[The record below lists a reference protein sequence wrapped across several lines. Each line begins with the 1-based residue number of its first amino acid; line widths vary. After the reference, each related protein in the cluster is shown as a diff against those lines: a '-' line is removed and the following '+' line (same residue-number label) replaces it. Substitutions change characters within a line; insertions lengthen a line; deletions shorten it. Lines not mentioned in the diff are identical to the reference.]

1 LFADVIDEVI
11 KLDLFVM
18 IKLDELPVAIANGG
32 AGFPGGTVVM
42 RVMPVERAAAGVIAS
57 ELAQQALAVG
67 MKLGLRWQSSEI
79 EHGGKEIHAD
89 HRLVRH
95 TARLSDTGGADDR
108 GLAYA
113 TLVQPTFA
121 RAQRQIAAGTKA
133 FAAACAE
140 TAVVAEENDHGV
152 LVEL

>member
-1 LFADVIDEVI
+1 
-11 KLDLFVM
+11 M
-18 IKLDELPVAIANGG
+18 
-32 AGFPGGTVVM
+32 VM
-42 RVMPVERAAAGVIAS
+42 RIMPVERTVTGFVPPK
-57 ELAQQALAVG
+57 LTQKTVAVS
-67 MKLGLRWQSSEI
+67 MQLGLRWQSSEI

-89 HRLVRH
+89 HRLMRH

-113 TLVQPTFA
+113 TLVQPAFA

-152 LVEL
+152 LVELQFLQLTQ

>member
-1 LFADVIDEVI
+1 
-11 KLDLFVM
+11 M
-18 IKLDELPVAIANGG
+18 W
-32 AGFPGGTVVM
+32 
-42 RVMPVERAAAGVIAS
+42 VMPVERAAAGVIAS

-108 GLAYA
+108 GLTHA
-113 TLVQPTFA
+113 TLVKPTFA
-121 RAQRQIAAGTKA
+121 RVTADCSRARSVCRR
-133 FAAACAE
+133 AC
-140 TAVVAEENDHGV
+140 
-152 LVEL
+152 